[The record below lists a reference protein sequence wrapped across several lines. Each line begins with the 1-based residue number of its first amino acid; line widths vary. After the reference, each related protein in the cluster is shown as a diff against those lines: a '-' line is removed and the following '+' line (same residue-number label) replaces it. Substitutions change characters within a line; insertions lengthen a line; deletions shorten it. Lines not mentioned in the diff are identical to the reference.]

1 MGNIPTIGIPDSY
14 THALSRISA
23 CYYPIGRIADT
34 ILRELVGESIV
45 AQFLA

>member
-1 MGNIPTIGIPDSY
+1 MGNIPIIGMPDGY
-14 THALSRISA
+14 THAFSRISA
-23 CYYPIGRIADT
+23 CYYPISRSANT